1 MDFESQKDGLSCS
14 IAPVGWEKATES
26 SDSEESECNNS
37 QPVPLARHS
46 SLAEITTISNNCK
59 TSPLAKSQLSV
70 DEGDLQKSVSLE
82 LDSVLDVAVRSNQPS
97 GTKMQLKSRVPS
109 TPTKQ
114 QPESRTPSKHST
126 DEPLT
131 PTANLKMLVSAASPA
146 IRDREI
152 KKRELFTDSP
162 GSPAVVPSFALPVFD
177 SKVVIRNGSFTRVE
191 MENGSEKIAI
201 SRKDKSLGLLCQRFL
216 AKYPDYPTSDESIEI
231 SLDEVAKDLGVERR
245 RIYDIVNVLESVEV
259 ISRFAKN
266 RYMWHGKTKLVQTL
280 QRLKRLALS
289 QGITLSNSG
298 KENPS
303 STQLQ
308 AHTTSNNSVKYPR
321 LLPKNNNIPQNEIKC
336 FDLDEEELAW
346 AKKQREAD
354 YCRKDKSLGVLS
366 QKFLMMFLVSET
378 RQVTLDDAANVLIDS
393 SEEGQ
398 AKYKTKVRRLYD
410 IANIL
415 SSLQLIQK
423 VHIHNIQH
431 GRKPGFRWIG
441 MDLDTLDD
449 KRRQDP
455 VPAVKTEKLTPKS
468 HQSLLAEIEDKE
480 ESLFGRL
487 ISRRPSQQQIQRPR
501 HDSSKSKLPRSWSDC
516 RHASKK
522 RALSSDK
529 EKANSEDGYSI
540 QELADADA
548 ESDVASSPTAVKF
561 QSELKKLQEQYPDR
575 MSQLLSACRQGF
587 TLPDHTDPKKSR
599 RTLFTG
605 QPKSDDEPAAKKSK
619 PIAAE
624 ALKTFVHSATSPF
637 KPIPAEEEMGRGPNT
652 SPRNAKRSVPAE
664 QASPEQKV
672 LQERQKQ
679 QRLLEEQKDFSLQD
693 ERWKRM
699 EQELDKAFSQTVPSL
714 SSPVPQQDMSDQS
727 SVGIQASLI
736 EDVSPLK
743 PLSNYYVKMLSDW
756 GQAQTQEPLASRSAT
771 PSPVIL
777 QSMGVAPLTTTTPV
791 SQGCESQSALTNSV
805 TLTNLATN
813 ACHVRPLG
821 QVTQE
826 NCATPTSHVT
836 DTNKVT
842 HASHVTLASQ
852 VALPYQVA
860 NQVTHSNHVALAN
873 QLTHVNHVTL
883 ANQVTHTNHV
893 TLAGQVTH
901 ANHVTF
907 ANQVTHANVNQLN
920 HATCNQGTVK
930 TASHQNRV
938 VLPIAKLPQSI
949 WSGLTQQ
956 SSRQSQAAH
965 PGGLVLRLPPRGA
978 NGSPLP
984 ISTMALPVSFVNSL
998 INSHP
1003 SVNHTSRLQIPTSR
1017 LQTHTTTIQPSTTRF
1032 QTPAANHH
1040 TTVLQTPPC
1049 TQAVFG
1055 SPMANVQEFS
1065 SVATPIL
1072 PKPSLHKQG
1081 YTSRMGET
1089 PSNPATFLCP
1099 DVAKALMLPEHN

>member
-82 LDSVLDVAVRSNQPS
+82 LDSVLDLAVRSNQPS

-231 SLDEVAKDLGVERR
+231 SLD
-245 RIYDIVNVLESVEV
+245 
-259 ISRFAKN
+259 
-266 RYMWHGKTKLVQTL
+266 
-280 QRLKRLALS
+280 
-289 QGITLSNSG
+289 
-298 KENPS
+298 
-303 STQLQ
+303 
-308 AHTTSNNSVKYPR
+308 
-321 LLPKNNNIPQNEIKC
+321 
-336 FDLDEEELAW
+336 
-346 AKKQREAD
+346 
-354 YCRKDKSLGVLS
+354 
-366 QKFLMMFLVSET
+366 ET

-540 QELADADA
+540 QELADAAAA

-561 QSELKKLQEQYPDR
+561 QSELKKLQEQYPDHI
-575 MSQLLSACRQGF
+575 LSSFELFPCEKASIIYLHLFYYIPRRTVGHVNR
-587 TLPDHTDPKKSR
+587 LPD
-599 RTLFTG
+599 
-605 QPKSDDEPAAKKSK
+605 
-619 PIAAE
+619 
-624 ALKTFVHSATSPF
+624 
-637 KPIPAEEEMGRGPNT
+637 
-652 SPRNAKRSVPAE
+652 
-664 QASPEQKV
+664 AS
-672 LQERQKQ
+672 
-679 QRLLEEQKDFSLQD
+679 
-693 ERWKRM
+693 
-699 EQELDKAFSQTVPSL
+699 
-714 SSPVPQQDMSDQS
+714 
-727 SVGIQASLI
+727 GAS
-736 EDVSPLK
+736 
-743 PLSNYYVKMLSDW
+743 
-756 GQAQTQEPLASRSAT
+756 
-771 PSPVIL
+771 
-777 QSMGVAPLTTTTPV
+777 
-791 SQGCESQSALTNSV
+791 
-805 TLTNLATN
+805 
-813 ACHVRPLG
+813 
-821 QVTQE
+821 
-826 NCATPTSHVT
+826 
-836 DTNKVT
+836 
-842 HASHVTLASQ
+842 
-852 VALPYQVA
+852 
-860 NQVTHSNHVALAN
+860 
-873 QLTHVNHVTL
+873 
-883 ANQVTHTNHV
+883 
-893 TLAGQVTH
+893 
-901 ANHVTF
+901 
-907 ANQVTHANVNQLN
+907 
-920 HATCNQGTVK
+920 
-930 TASHQNRV
+930 
-938 VLPIAKLPQSI
+938 
-949 WSGLTQQ
+949 
-956 SSRQSQAAH
+956 
-965 PGGLVLRLPPRGA
+965 
-978 NGSPLP
+978 
-984 ISTMALPVSFVNSL
+984 
-998 INSHP
+998 
-1003 SVNHTSRLQIPTSR
+1003 
-1017 LQTHTTTIQPSTTRF
+1017 
-1032 QTPAANHH
+1032 
-1040 TTVLQTPPC
+1040 
-1049 TQAVFG
+1049 
-1055 SPMANVQEFS
+1055 
-1065 SVATPIL
+1065 
-1072 PKPSLHKQG
+1072 
-1081 YTSRMGET
+1081 
-1089 PSNPATFLCP
+1089 
-1099 DVAKALMLPEHN
+1099 